1 MLCLHCYYQVH
12 LPHMAIIIYSQT
24 ISLYITF
31 SSDILLITLC
41 FVSFT
46 LDGSLNC
53 KRAIVQCTDIIVESN
68 IDPIVL
74 ARKLYSKEI
83 ISEDVY
89 KVVKDKKT
97 GDTSTDRLDY
107 ILDDL
112 KDHVKH
118 NASAFMIFLDILRDD
133 TLNRQDL
140 ADKIMS
146 KYKGMIH

>member
-1 MLCLHCYYQVH
+1 MFCLFA
-12 LPHMAIIIYSQT
+12 L
-24 ISLYITF
+24 
-31 SSDILLITLC
+31 DDTL
-41 FVSFT
+41 
-46 LDGSLNC
+46 NYEIC
-53 KRAIVQCTDIIVESN
+53 KRTLVQFTDTIVESN

-89 KVVKDKKT
+89 KIVKDKKT
-97 GDTSTDRLDY
+97 KDTSTDRLDY

-118 NASAFMIFLDILRDD
+118 NVSTFMIFLDILKDD
-133 TLNRQDL
+133 HLKQQDL

-146 KYKGMIH
+146 KYKGMIY